1 MLGYYAE
8 LCKETKG
15 IVVPAIIVCCKDKK
29 SNVPS
34 DYLTMAM
41 RKFKNI
47 PLPLQRHLKYR
58 ANFFSIVCNIWDIS
72 ERKLIAEG
80 PAGIILYAM
89 RNFWQATKEHL
100 AVIIKKCSKI
110 DRNDAKL
117 LLAGLMSYYE
127 HADKGLGREEFDRVE
142 RDLWPRIREEDRLM
156 PEILLGYDRYFA
168 EGLAKGQAKGLTK
181 GLTEGLTKGRTEG
194 LTEGLTKGR
203 TEERSAVAIRL
214 LKAGVDEGIVR
225 QTTKISKKELTQ
237 LKKSL

>member
-72 ERKLIAEG
+72 ERKLMMGGA
-80 PAGIILYAM
+80 AGIILYAM
-89 RNFWQATKEHL
+89 RNFWRATKEHL

-127 HADKGLGREEFDRVE
+127 HTDKGLGREEFDRVE

-181 GLTEGLTKGRTEG
+181 G
-194 LTEGLTKGR
+194 R

-214 LKAGVDEGIVR
+214 LKAGVDESIVR